1 MLTNVDIE
9 RLAPKMN
16 IPLAL
21 VGFKDELPKTLQ
33 ANKYYCINL
42 EDEQDP
48 DTKEANDGSHWVGFQ
63 VRTSHNGSKPQAYYF
78 DSYGKPPPTSIVKA
92 IKKSFD
98 VAPQYTDKDVQS
110 MVADSCGWWQLAWA
124 HFINDKRFVSESL
137 KADSELFL
145 EPFNDLNQVN
155 DYHYNEWLLKHFFQS
170 KDPALKKEIPV
181 PGVGV

>member
-1 MLTNVDIE
+1 MLTNTDIE
-9 RLAPKMN
+9 TLAPRMG
-16 IPLAL
+16 IPLAFCD
-21 VGFKDELPKTLQ
+21 FKDLLPKKIQGDKL
-33 ANKYYCINL
+33 YIINL
-42 EDEQDP
+42 EDEQD
-48 DTKEANDGSHWVGFQ
+48 KETREINDGSHWVGFQ

-92 IKKSFD
+92 IKKTFN
-98 VAPQYTDKDVQS
+98 VAPSYTDKDVQS

-124 HFINDKRFVSESL
+124 HFINDKRFVSDSL

-145 EPFNDLNQVN
+145 EPFNDLNKVN

-181 PGVGV
+181 PGIGV